1 MKQEREDIEE
11 EYEKRYHFFC
21 FKFSFDW
28 NIFLQNLHIN
38 FSDVI
43 VGTTRG
49 GAHQEVQ
56 NEKNILYL
64 FTLCIHIIF
73 FIWINDEFF
82 PFFCFYFL
90 TYIKTKLYS
99 GFLDKI

>member
-56 NEKNILYL
+56 NEKIFYICLHYVYTL
-64 FTLCIHIIF
+64 F
-73 FIWINDEFF
+73 
-82 PFFCFYFL
+82 FL
-90 TYIKTKLYS
+90 
-99 GFLDKI
+99 FE